1 MILIAAQQARRSPAT
16 SMMEP
21 GPSIPLAGSGARAP
35 DISAMTP
42 RERADRLYDRVMR
55 LVEEGKADSAM
66 FFSTMAVGAYESL
79 GPLDND
85 LRYDYGRMAEV
96 AGELDLANAQADSI
110 LMNSPDHLLGL
121 VLAARV
127 AERRGDDPEQRRLL
141 ARLAAVRAAELARGL
156 DEYAR
161 HRADIDAA
169 LRPRS

>member
-1 MILIAAQQARRSPAT
+1 
-16 SMMEP
+16 
-21 GPSIPLAGSGARAP
+21 
-35 DISAMTP
+35 
-42 RERADRLYDRVMR
+42 MR

-96 AGELDLANAQADSI
+96 AGELDLAKAQADSI
-110 LMNSPDHLLGL
+110 LLNAPDHLLGL

-127 AERRGDDPEQRRLL
+127 AERRGDDQEQRRLL
-141 ARLAAVRAAELARGL
+141 ARLVAVRAAELARGL
-156 DEYAR
+156 DEYVR

>member
-1 MILIAAQQARRSPAT
+1 MD
-16 SMMEP
+16 P
-21 GPSIPLAGSGARAP
+21 GPAAPLAGSGARAP
-35 DISAMTP
+35 DISTMTP

-85 LRYDYGRMAEV
+85 LRYDYGKMAEV
-96 AGELDLANAQADSI
+96 AGELDLAKAQADSI
-110 LMNSPDHLLGL
+110 LMDSPDHLLGL

-127 AERRGDDPEQRRLL
+127 AERRGEGPEQRRLL
-141 ARLAAVRAAELARGL
+141 ERLAAVRTAQLARGL
-156 DEYAR
+156 DEYTR